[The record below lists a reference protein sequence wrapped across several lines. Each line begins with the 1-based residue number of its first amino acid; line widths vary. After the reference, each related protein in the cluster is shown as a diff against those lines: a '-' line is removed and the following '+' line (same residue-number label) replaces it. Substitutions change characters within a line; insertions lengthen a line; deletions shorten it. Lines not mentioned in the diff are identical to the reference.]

1 MANIMKDVAK
11 LLGLELEE
19 EFTIEGFEDFFP
31 KVKLTE
37 RGLSYWSN
45 IDRRWCGLGDI
56 PNKLLTGENKITK
69 LPKPILDDV
78 EKEYLSNII
87 KPFRNR
93 ILYIAKSETVKTYD
107 NPNPK
112 IYECIYI
119 MYKDSSK
126 KKNPFYMGFPCFER
140 GTMYKGME
148 IDKKYTLE
156 ELRL

>member
-69 LPKPILDDV
+69 LPKPILNDV
-78 EKEYLSNII
+78 EKEYLGNII
-87 KPFRNR
+87 KPFKDRVIWIGKSVYIPGEYIEIYLR
-93 ILYIAKSETVKTYD
+93 HYDDGCSSYSIILPYF
-107 NPNPK
+107 
-112 IYECIYI
+112 
-119 MYKDSSK
+119 K
-126 KKNPFYMGFPCFER
+126 K
-140 GTMYKGME
+140 GTMYNGME
-148 IDKKYTLE
+148 LDKEYTLE
-156 ELRL
+156 ELGL